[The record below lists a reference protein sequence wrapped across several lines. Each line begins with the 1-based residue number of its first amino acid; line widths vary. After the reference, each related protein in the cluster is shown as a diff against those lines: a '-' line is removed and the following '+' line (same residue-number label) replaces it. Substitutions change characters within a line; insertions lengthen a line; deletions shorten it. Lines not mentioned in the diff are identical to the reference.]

1 MAHTRGVVRGR
12 STEGYPEKEETRNGT
27 SARYSYDAAGNR
39 LSKEDAK
46 GRTNYHYNEKNQ
58 LVSLEENGTKKQFT
72 YSRQGS
78 ILTEEGA
85 EGTRRYVYN
94 SRNQQIRVECEN
106 GAVQENY
113 YDAEGLRHETLENE
127 KLLRLVYHRGELL
140 YEGGEREET
149 SYYLGAGTEGI
160 QRNGESFYYHQDE
173 QLSEALITD
182 TGGRIQN
189 HYQYDAFGAELNVME
204 RIPNRIR
211 YTGQQYDRLTEQYY
225 LRARYYNPI
234 LGRFMQ
240 EDEYLGDGLN
250 LYAYCENNPVMYYD
264 PSGYSSYEAKVGSG
278 IGDEGGSKSG
288 SSSRYDRTGYQS
300 NGRSNN
306 LFGRDRSTRRTTN
319 LTEWRRSIS
328 QQDIHNEMR
337 LFLGDDYVKI
347 DSGKW
352 RSLDGTRQ
360 FRVKP
365 DDYLGNHG
373 IGQPTV
379 PNTPHVHFEFLTP
392 RSNGNGFDV
401 IKNIHVPIK

>member
-1 MAHTRGVVRGR
+1 MPYHI
-12 STEGYPEKEETRNGT
+12 SPNG
-27 SARYSYDAAGNR
+27 SAGGCFSYSYDAAGNR
-39 LSKEDAK
+39 LSKEDCE
-46 GRTNYHYNEKNQ
+46 GVTEYHYNQKNQ
-58 LVSLEENGTKKQFT
+58 LILLDSPSGKKQFT

-160 QRNGESFYYHQDE
+160 QRNGESFYYYQDE
-173 QLSEALITD
+173 QLSEALMTD

-278 IGDEGGSKSG
+278 IGDEGGSKGGTGVKKPYATSRPSYGKGQVEQVWENAKDPITGKVYDPSG
-288 SSSRYDRTGYQS
+288 VEITWDPTKPR
-300 NGRSNN
+300 NGQWDMGHIPGEKYS
-306 LFGRDRSTRRTTN
+306 
-319 LTEWRRSIS
+319 
-328 QQDIHNEMR
+328 EMHQ
-337 LFLGDDYVKI
+337 LYMDDVITK
-347 DSGKW
+347 D
-352 RSLDGTRQ
+352 
-360 FRVKP
+360 
-365 DDYLGNHG
+365 
-373 IGQPTV
+373 
-379 PNTPHVHFEFLTP
+379 EFLEWYRNPDNYRPELPSTN
-392 RSNGNGFDV
+392 RSH
-401 IKNIHVPIK
+401 KYE